1 MNQFSALRTLGFSD
15 VVIERINKVHT
26 DATNK
31 VYSSQWRLIEAW
43 CLKRGIDPLQATSV
57 CNCDFFLYLFN
68 ERTFQVKTIA
78 GYKSSITFILKHSFG
93 YDLSECNIAGD
104 VAELER
110 PHAVRTDVRW
120 DVAVVLSCSH
130 RCSTRCRYR

>member
-1 MNQFSALRTLGFSD
+1 M
-15 VVIERINKVHT
+15 NKVHI

-31 VYSSQWRLIEAW
+31 VYSSQCRLIEAW
-43 CLKRGIDPLQATSV
+43 CLKRGIDLLQATSV
-57 CNCDFFLYLFN
+57 CVCDIFLYLFN
-68 ERTFQVKTIA
+68 ERKFKIKTIE
-78 GYKSSITFILKHSFG
+78 GYKSLITFILKHSFG

-130 RCSTRCRYR
+130 RCSTRRRYR